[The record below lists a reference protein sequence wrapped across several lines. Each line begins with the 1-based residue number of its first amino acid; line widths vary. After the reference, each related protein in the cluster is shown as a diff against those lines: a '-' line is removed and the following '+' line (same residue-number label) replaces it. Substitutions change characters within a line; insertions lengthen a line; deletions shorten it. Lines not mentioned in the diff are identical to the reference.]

1 MKNLRN
7 FRGDMRELFE
17 EIEADIKKGRL
28 LSDDR
33 AASYNRVDAI
43 LDIQEKSLK
52 YDIELDRRISRIEKL
67 MSEHGLIE
75 LEEE

>member
-1 MKNLRN
+1 MS
-7 FRGDMRELFE
+7 ELFE

-52 YDIELDRRISRIEKL
+52 YDIELDDRISRIEKL
-67 MSEHGLIE
+67 LAEHKLTE
-75 LEEE
+75 LEGEE